1 MLVWKLSG
9 VMMCRKSSEGL
20 LDIVDDLVE
29 KFDCFGDILEE
40 IDQKYSEVFV
50 FIIFR
55 RIINIKWFMMIVINN
70 QRFVI

>member
-55 RIINIKWFMMIVINN
+55 RIINFKWFMMIVINK

>member
-29 KFDCFGDILEE
+29 KLDCFGDILEE

-55 RIINIKWFMMIVINN
+55 RIINIKWFMMIVINK

>member
-55 RIINIKWFMMIVINN
+55 RIINMKWFMMIVINK

>member
-50 FIIFR
+50 FIFFR
-55 RIINIKWFMMIVINN
+55 RIINIKWFMMIVINK

>member
-29 KFDCFGDILEE
+29 KLDCFGDILEE
-40 IDQKYSEVFV
+40 ID
-50 FIIFR
+50 
-55 RIINIKWFMMIVINN
+55 
-70 QRFVI
+70 